1 MITLARFMSAARIGA
16 GAVPGQPA
24 CAGLDL
30 LEPPKGERNAVFS
43 QLTQVREAWVLHTL
57 SPI

>member
-30 LEPPKGERNAVFS
+30 LEPSKGEKNAIFS

-57 SPI
+57 SPT